1 MLVIEEK
8 YMQTTNINAENG
20 FVLKVYEIVE
30 SIPSGRV
37 MTYGQIAALAGNAG
51 AARIVGS
58 IAHYGPPIL
67 PWHRVVKSGGF
78 LAEGFPGGGRK
89 LQRQLL
95 EAEGIK
101 FNSESKIQDFEKVL
115 YLPTD
120 AIMYLSIN

>member
-1 MLVIEEK
+1 MAKNSIVFA
-8 YMQTTNINAENG
+8 N
-20 FVLKVYEIVE
+20 KVYEIVE

-58 IAHYGPPIL
+58 IAHYGPPVL

-78 LAEGFPGGGRK
+78 LAEGFRGGGRK

-101 FNSESKIQDFEKVL
+101 FSSENRVQDFNFVL
-115 YLPTD
+115 YL
-120 AIMYLSIN
+120 

>member
-101 FNSESKIQDFEKVL
+101 FSNDHKIQDLNLVL
-115 YLPTD
+115 YL
-120 AIMYLSIN
+120 